1 MLTLIFIGV
10 ICFAIYHMYNKN
22 KNKETSDGEDTSTN
36 TNDFLEKAT
45 SGGNWMEDMWG
56 EKSRYDDSDQDD
68 STRGS
73 AYYN

>member
-1 MLTLIFIGV
+1 MLTLIFLGV

-22 KNKETSDGEDTSTN
+22 KNKENSDELDGSTGA
-36 TNDFLEKAT
+36 NDFLEKMT

-56 EKSRYDDSDQDD
+56 EKSSSDDSDQDD
-68 STRGS
+68 ESRGS